1 MRDGAGQISVD
12 SGNGSIYDRGGEKLD
27 QPFQGGEVMKKPV
40 LMLCVLSLVAPSVMA
55 LDAYPITTLNELYTS
70 TT

>member
-1 MRDGAGQISVD
+1 
-12 SGNGSIYDRGGEKLD
+12 
-27 QPFQGGEVMKKPV
+27 MKKAV
-40 LMLCVLSLVAPSVMA
+40 LMVCVLSLVAPSVMA